1 MMDVYKGLVQ
11 NKCHTTVAE
20 NLSISPAHVGRIADF
35 YVKEYFLV
43 PESIKSHTKLYVKT
57 KRVPTPKIL
66 FDIINFKKHHDGG
79 SSICGFHNMQYRSNL
94 MSDISPKVIVSCRLI
109 SPKGTKKY
117 LFPPNK
123 NLKLP
128 FKLIFHDGKFRKSV
142 MFYLNRI
149 HLTVSE
155 LSISDEILD
164 ERIRRIAF
172 NVQHFFKIK
181 IDLPKPV
188 GKKNEIAFIPKER
201 FLVDALEET
210 TFEINSRVGTIKG
223 DASGNPLILNG
234 KEIEFDNKN
243 LAMTYV
249 KIIPV
254 THMIGLAVEDH
265 RGRIEN
271 LEHEV
276 IEIKGMISET
286 KPMLER
292 IIIYIN
298 NEEKLRE
305 QYAKRTPSNL
315 DNPSYS

>member
-1 MMDVYKGLVQ
+1 MMDVYKRLRR
-11 NKCHTTVAE
+11 NKCHNTVAKD
-20 NLSISPAHVGRIADF
+20 LGISPAHVGRIADF
-35 YVKEYFLV
+35 LVEEYFLV
-43 PESIKSHTKLYVKT
+43 PEVFKSKVKLYVKT
-57 KRVPTPKIL
+57 KRIPTPKIL
-66 FDIINFKKHHDGG
+66 FDIITNKQHDEGG
-79 SSICGFHNMQYRSNL
+79 SLICGVHNLQYRSNL
-94 MSDISPKVIVSCRLI
+94 TSDISPKVIISCKEI

-123 NLKLP
+123 NLKLA
-128 FKLIFHDGKFRKSV
+128 FNLIIHDGKYRKSV

-164 ERIRRIAF
+164 ERIRRIAY
-172 NVQHFFKIK
+172 NVQYFFKIK

-188 GKKNEIAFIPKER
+188 GKKYEYAFVPKEK
-201 FLVDALEET
+201 FLVDTLEEI

-223 DASGNPLILNG
+223 DASGNPLVLNG

-249 KIIPV
+249 KIIPF
-254 THMIGLAVEDH
+254 THMLGLTVEDH

-315 DNPSYS
+315 DNSSYG

>member
-1 MMDVYKGLVQ
+1 MGVYKRLAQ
-11 NKCHTTVAE
+11 NMSHITVAE
-20 NLSISPAHVGRIADF
+20 NLGVSPAHVGRIADF
-35 YVKEYFLV
+35 LVEEYFLV
-43 PESIKSHTKLYVKT
+43 PESIKSQTKLYVKT
-57 KRVPTPKIL
+57 KRIPTPKVL
-66 FDIINFKKHHDGG
+66 FDIITAKKHYDGG
-79 SSICGFHNMQYRSNL
+79 SSICGIHNLQYRSNL
-94 MSDISPKVIVSCRLI
+94 ISDITPKVIVSSREI

-123 NLKLP
+123 NLKLT
-128 FKLIFHDGKFRKSV
+128 FNLIIHDGKYRKSV

-149 HLTVSE
+149 HLTVCE
-155 LSISDEILD
+155 LSISDEIID
-164 ERIRRIAF
+164 ERIRRIAY

-188 GKKNEIAFIPKER
+188 GKKSEYAFVPKEK

-249 KIIPV
+249 KIIPF
-254 THMIGLAVEDH
+254 THMVGLTVEDH

-276 IEIKGMISET
+276 IEIKGMISEA
-286 KPMLER
+286 KPMLEK
-292 IIIYIN
+292 IVTYID
-298 NEEKLRE
+298 NEEKLKE
-305 QYAKRTPSNL
+305 QYAKKIPSSL